1 MQNLKTQFL
10 LQLVTLLVILS
21 FPVIAETSG
30 KLQDNI
36 QENNQLTKQEITQKT
51 DQAENNTQKKAEK
64 ETIKESSL
72 GTLKNLQR
80 LVHNMQEKM
89 RS

>member
-10 LQLVTLLVILS
+10 LQLVTLLVILT
-21 FPVIAETSG
+21 FPVIAESNG

-36 QENNQLTKQEITQKT
+36 QESNELTKQEITQKI
-51 DQAENNTQKKAEK
+51 DQAEK
-64 ETIKESSL
+64 ETIRESSL